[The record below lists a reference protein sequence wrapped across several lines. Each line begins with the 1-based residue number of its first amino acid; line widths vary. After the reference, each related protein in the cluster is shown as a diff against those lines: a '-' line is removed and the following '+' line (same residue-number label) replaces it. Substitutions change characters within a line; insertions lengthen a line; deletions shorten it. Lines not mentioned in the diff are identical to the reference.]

1 MRAAAPHLVEM
12 TYLFKLNILKLNTF
26 QTLPKKKRAQSFG
39 CARFIFFYIIFC
51 RPNVTYRFIR
61 YAPCR
66 CFGRNDNGITV
77 DSFSCNSYKQVAER
91 AKCGEGAYL
100 NVSD

>member
-51 RPNVTYRFIR
+51 RPNVTYRFLR
-61 YAPCR
+61 APAYCWL
-66 CFGRNDNGITV
+66 GRNDNGITV